1 MNNIN
6 EIESLT
12 WDQAQKLAME
22 IVKIKG
28 HDVILAD
35 LGEYFGYSALVFKN
49 GEHIY
54 FANEYQLHYRW
65 VEASKLKDKYI
76 QKLNEKL
83 FEEAELFEPIRNY
96 EEYLAKDHWLRNY
109 WCQQFPYASIFR
121 LDTDDEIDTEKFP
134 YLCINCFCYVQEKW
148 IVERASVLG
157 TALEARHKEFS
168 ASLEG
173 FREEVRSELRNHEAC
188 ITCSYCEA
196 LEALGLEFEKLSP
209 ERQQIVKEELARQVN
224 QYEMV

>member
-54 FANEYQLHYRW
+54 FAN
-65 VEASKLKDKYI
+65 
-76 QKLNEKL
+76 
-83 FEEAELFEPIRNY
+83 
-96 EEYLAKDHWLRNY
+96 
-109 WCQQFPYASIFR
+109 
-121 LDTDDEIDTEKFP
+121 
-134 YLCINCFCYVQEKW
+134 
-148 IVERASVLG
+148 
-157 TALEARHKEFS
+157 
-168 ASLEG
+168 
-173 FREEVRSELRNHEAC
+173 
-188 ITCSYCEA
+188 
-196 LEALGLEFEKLSP
+196 
-209 ERQQIVKEELARQVN
+209 
-224 QYEMV
+224 

>member
-1 MNNIN
+1 M
-6 EIESLT
+6 
-12 WDQAQKLAME
+12 
-22 IVKIKG
+22 
-28 HDVILAD
+28 
-35 LGEYFGYSALVFKN
+35 
-49 GEHIY
+49 
-54 FANEYQLHYRW
+54 
-65 VEASKLKDKYI
+65 
-76 QKLNEKL
+76 
-83 FEEAELFEPIRNY
+83 
-96 EEYLAKDHWLRNY
+96 
-109 WCQQFPYASIFR
+109 
-121 LDTDDEIDTEKFP
+121 DTDDEIDTEKFP

-173 FREEVRSELRNHEAC
+173 FREEVRSELRNPEAC
-188 ITCSYCEA
+188 ITCSYREA